1 VLYFYD
7 LLIFFILCKR
17 GIMSKVAVV
26 TDSSPYIPQHIIEE
40 NDIHVVPLLVIWGE
54 ENFYDGVDIT
64 PVEFYQRLETAK
76 IMPSTSQPSVAD
88 FEVLFRSLHQQGYD
102 ILAVLISEDLSG
114 TVSSAT
120 QAKQMLP
127 EANIE
132 IVNSR
137 SIAMALGFQ
146 VLAAAR
152 AANQGASLEECK
164 RLALEAR
171 ENAGVI
177 FVLDTLEFLHRGGR
191 IGGAKRFVGTLLNV
205 KPVLAI
211 DDGLVVPLDSVRT
224 QKKALERIIDLIE
237 ERTQGHQNIR
247 LATLHANNPETAH
260 FILDR
265 AMERIPS
272 IEQVF
277 SEVSPV
283 VGTHAGPGAVGL
295 AYIYD

>member
-1 VLYFYD
+1 
-7 LLIFFILCKR
+7 
-17 GIMSKVAVV
+17 MPKVAIV
-26 TDSSPYIPQHIIEE
+26 TDSSPYIPDQIIQE
-40 NDIHVVPLLVIWGE
+40 NDIHVVPLTVIWGD
-54 ENFYDGVDIT
+54 ENYYDGVDIT

-76 IMPSTSQPSVAD
+76 VMPSTSQPSVAD
-88 FEVLFRSLHQQGYD
+88 FEVLFRSLNQKGYD

-114 TVSSAT
+114 TISSAT
-120 QAKQMLP
+120 QAKKMLP

-137 SIAMALGFQ
+137 TLAMALGFQ

-152 AANQGASLEECK
+152 AANQGANLQECK
-164 RLALEAR
+164 RIVLEAR

-211 DDGLVVPLDSVRT
+211 QDGLVVPLDSVRT
-224 QKKALERIIDLIE
+224 EKKALEKIVELIE
-237 ERTQGHQNIR
+237 ERTAGKKNIR
-247 LATLHANNPETAH
+247 LATLHANNPDTAQY
-260 FILDR
+260 ILDQ
-265 AMERIPS
+265 AMEKIPAV
-272 IEQVF
+272 EQVF

-283 VGTHAGPGAVGL
+283 LGTHAGPGAVGL
-295 AYIYD
+295 AYLYD